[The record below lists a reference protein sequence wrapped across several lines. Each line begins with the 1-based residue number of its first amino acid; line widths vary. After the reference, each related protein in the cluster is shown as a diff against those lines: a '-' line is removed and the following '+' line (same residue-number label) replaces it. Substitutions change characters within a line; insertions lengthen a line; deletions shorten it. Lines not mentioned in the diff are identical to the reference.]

1 MLWRELYLEVYSMNK
16 KVRIGILGCA
26 NIARKSA
33 IRAFQSIENA
43 VVTSI
48 ASREEAKARE
58 YASLF
63 SIPTYESYDSLLKNS
78 QVDAVYIPLPI
89 GLHKEWIIK
98 AALAGKHVL
107 SEKSLTIDLKSTK
120 EIIKEAKSAKIVLYE
135 NFMCDF
141 HPQHQKVLS
150 LISNEEIGQPFLF
163 RGYFGIPLMR
173 EKSFRYDKNLGGS
186 ALSEQGA
193 YPVFM
198 ARKML
203 QSEPV
208 LVEATLFY
216 DKDKG
221 IDMKGV
227 AQLGFEDEKIAHIAF
242 SFDSLYQ
249 NNYSIW
255 GKKGLIHV
263 KRAYTIPP
271 DMKPKI
277 ELVKNENLNEFVL
290 PINAPAANHFELIF
304 KDFCNTILNIDRS
317 TEKLQHIY
325 AKIISQAKVLEA
337 IRVSSSENRKVWMK
351 EV

>member
-1 MLWRELYLEVYSMNK
+1 MNK

-26 NIARKSA
+26 SIAKKSA

-43 VVTSI
+43 VVISI

-58 YASLF
+58 YASVF
-63 SIPTYESYDSLLKNS
+63 SIPTHESYDSLIKNPK
-78 QVDAVYIPLPI
+78 VDAIYIPLPI

-98 AALAGKHVL
+98 AAKFGKHVL
-107 SEKSLTIDLKSTK
+107 SEKSLTTDFQSAK
-120 EIIKEAKSAKIVLYE
+120 EIVEVCRRAKIVLYE

-150 LISNEEIGQPFLF
+150 LIANGEIGQPFLF
-163 RGYFGIPLMR
+163 KGYFGIPLM
-173 EKSFRYDKNLGGS
+173 KKDSFRYNKVLGGS
-186 ALSEQGA
+186 ALSEQGC

-203 QSEPV
+203 HSEPAW
-208 LVEATLFY
+208 VEATLFY

-227 AQLGFEDEKIAHIAF
+227 AQLGFEDEKIAHIVF
-242 SFDSLYQ
+242 SLDSLYQ

-263 KRAYTIPP
+263 KRAYTIPHN
-271 DMKPKI
+271 MKPEI
-277 ELVKNENLNEFVL
+277 ELVKNENLNESVF
-290 PINAPAANHFELIF
+290 PIDAPAANHFELIF
-304 KDFCNTILNIDRS
+304 KDFCNTILNIDKN
-317 TEKLQHIY
+317 TEKLKHIY
-325 AKIISQAKVLEA
+325 ARIISQAKVLEA
-337 IRVSSSENRKVWMK
+337 IRISSEENRKISIH
-351 EV
+351 EIQ